1 MPMARYPNS
10 RKRSTSIYLRGNL
23 MERDIPY
30 IVFEG
35 EMARH
40 ERTIKRL
47 VTLLILAIALLF
59 ISNVAWLWFFNQ
71 FDISGETVSVDS
83 RDAGVANYIGE
94 DGTINN
100 GRGEGN

>member
-1 MPMARYPNS
+1 MDE
-10 RKRSTSIYLRGNL
+10 KV
-23 MERDIPY
+23 PY

-40 ERTIKRL
+40 ERKEVRL
-47 VTLLILAIALLF
+47 IRVIIALIIAVFL
-59 ISNVAWLWFFNQ
+59 SNAGWLLFFNQ

-83 RDAGVANYIGE
+83 RDAGIANYIGE

>member
-1 MPMARYPNS
+1 MDE
-10 RKRSTSIYLRGNL
+10 KV
-23 MERDIPY
+23 PY
-30 IVFEG
+30 IAFEA

-40 ERTIKRL
+40 ERKEVRL
-47 VTLLILAIALLF
+47 IRVIIALIIAIFL
-59 ISNVAWLWFFNQ
+59 SNAGWLLFFNQ

-83 RDAGVANYIGE
+83 RDAGIANYIGE

>member
-1 MPMARYPNS
+1 MDE
-10 RKRSTSIYLRGNL
+10 KV
-23 MERDIPY
+23 PY

-47 VTLLILAIALLF
+47 VTLLILTIALLF

-71 FDISGETVSVDS
+71 FDVSGETVSVDS
-83 RDAGVANYIGE
+83 RDAGIANYIGE

>member
-1 MPMARYPNS
+1 MDE
-10 RKRSTSIYLRGNL
+10 KV
-23 MERDIPY
+23 PY
-30 IVFEG
+30 IAFEA

-40 ERTIKRL
+40 ERKEVRL
-47 VTLLILAIALLF
+47 IRVIIALIIAVFL
-59 ISNVAWLWFFNQ
+59 SNAGWLLFFNQ

-83 RDAGVANYIGE
+83 RDAGIANYIGE

>member
-1 MPMARYPNS
+1 MDE
-10 RKRSTSIYLRGNL
+10 KV
-23 MERDIPY
+23 PY
-30 IVFEG
+30 IAFEA

-40 ERTIKRL
+40 ERKEVRL
-47 VTLLILAIALLF
+47 IRVIIALIIAIFL
-59 ISNVAWLWFFNQ
+59 SNAAWLWFFNQ

-83 RDAGVANYIGE
+83 RDAGIANYIGE

>member
-1 MPMARYPNS
+1 MDE
-10 RKRSTSIYLRGNL
+10 KV
-23 MERDIPY
+23 PY

-40 ERTIKRL
+40 ERTI
-47 VTLLILAIALLF
+47 
-59 ISNVAWLWFFNQ
+59 
-71 FDISGETVSVDS
+71 ISGEAVSVDS
-83 RDAGVANYIGE
+83 RDAGIANYIGE

>member
-1 MPMARYPNS
+1 MDE
-10 RKRSTSIYLRGNL
+10 KV
-23 MERDIPY
+23 PY
-30 IVFEG
+30 IVFEA

-40 ERTIKRL
+40 ERKEVRL
-47 VTLLILAIALLF
+47 IRVIIALIIAVFL
-59 ISNVAWLWFFNQ
+59 SNAGWLLFFNQ

-83 RDAGVANYIGE
+83 RDAGIANYIGE

>member
-1 MPMARYPNS
+1 MDE
-10 RKRSTSIYLRGNL
+10 KV
-23 MERDIPY
+23 PY
-30 IVFEG
+30 IVFEA

-40 ERTIKRL
+40 ERKEVRL
-47 VTLLILAIALLF
+47 IRVIIALIIAVFL
-59 ISNVAWLWFFNQ
+59 SNAAWLLFFNQ

-83 RDAGVANYIGE
+83 RDAGIANYIGE

>member
-1 MPMARYPNS
+1 MDE
-10 RKRSTSIYLRGNL
+10 KV
-23 MERDIPY
+23 PY

-35 EMARH
+35 EMTRH

-47 VTLLILAIALLF
+47 VSLLILTIALLF

-71 FDISGETVSVDS
+71 FNIEGEAVSLDS
-83 RDAGVANYIGE
+83 RDAGIANYIGE

-100 GRGEGN
+100 GRGDGK

>member
-1 MPMARYPNS
+1 MDE
-10 RKRSTSIYLRGNL
+10 KV
-23 MERDIPY
+23 PY

-47 VTLLILAIALLF
+47 VSLLILTIALLF

-71 FDISGETVSVDS
+71 FDYSTDTVAQDTTEGDNS
-83 RDAGVANYIGE
+83 YIGE
-94 DGTINN
+94 NGVINN
-100 GRGEGN
+100 GSIDSEDN